1 MKAPLVC
8 THVAEGHKSAVLSV
22 AATDDLMFSSSKG
35 RLNNIMHLLELISL
49 EIYEY
54 IHFFP

>member
-35 RLNNIMHLLELISL
+35 MFVKFGCSDISV
-49 EIYEY
+49 EASSC
-54 IHFFP
+54 F